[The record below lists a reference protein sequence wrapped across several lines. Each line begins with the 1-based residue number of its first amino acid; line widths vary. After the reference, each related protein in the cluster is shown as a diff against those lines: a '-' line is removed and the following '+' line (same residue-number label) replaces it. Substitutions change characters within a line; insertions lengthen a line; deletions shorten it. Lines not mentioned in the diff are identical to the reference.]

1 MLKYIRDI
9 KMPLSVS
16 LSNIAYII
24 IILIVLVYLSFT
36 AYLKYKL
43 KFWLTQPVFHIY
55 NLWYWMHPP
64 GIISRDLP
72 SITSITHK
80 GAANYLN
87 QYNIKTINVEGIED
101 TILCDQICNFIKTNY
116 IFQSKQA
123 VYTPTKSN
131 ILEYHKGANHP
142 SFFSIYQQ
150 PKILF
155 EKGEATTTIKEL
167 IAVIS
172 ARPLNITLKNTPTFP
187 TYYIDNLCVEPVHRK
202 SGFAPKIIQTQC
214 YNLRHANKR
223 IQTCL
228 FKREGELNALVPL
241 TVFETICFDLTA
253 CNINIKKE
261 GSEHYSLIE
270 IGIPQLSLFMD
281 FIKSQIPFFECV
293 VLPDIT
299 NLTNLIKTEN
309 LFIYALLNPQ
319 GQISASYIF
328 RNLNLSYDKG
338 KKTIECI
345 NIVLKKEEDNKQYE
359 LGFNKALFSL
369 KKKKAFDYLLIEE
382 TANAKVI
389 VDHLINNIKAS
400 IKFKSPTAFFLYNYA
415 QRSISNAALALMVY

>member
-1 MLKYIRDI
+1 MSNIA
-9 KMPLSVS
+9 
-16 LSNIAYII
+16 SNIAYII

-72 SITSITHK
+72 SITSITQK

-202 SGFAPKIIQTQC
+202 SGFAPQIIQTQC
-214 YNLRHANKR
+214 YNLRHANKK

-328 RNLNLSYDKG
+328 RNLNLSYDNG
-338 KKTIECI
+338 KKAIECI
-345 NIVLKKEEDNKQYE
+345 NIVLKKEEDENKQYE
-359 LGFNKALFSL
+359 LGFNIALFSL

-415 QRSISNAALALMVY
+415 QRSISNSALALMIY

>member
-1 MLKYIRDI
+1 
-9 KMPLSVS
+9 MPFSVS

-24 IILIVLVYLSFT
+24 ILLFVLVYLSFT

-72 SITSITHK
+72 SITSITQK

-87 QYNIKTINVEGIED
+87 QYNIKTINLEGIED

-155 EKGEATTTIKEL
+155 ERGEATTTIKEL

-172 ARPLNITLKNTPTFP
+172 ARALNITLKNTPTFP

-202 SGFAPKIIQTQC
+202 SGFAPQIIQTQC
-214 YNLRHANKR
+214 YNLRHANKK

-241 TVFETICFDLTA
+241 TVVDTICVDLTA
-253 CNINIKKE
+253 CNINIKKD
-261 GSEHYSLIE
+261 GSSKILNGAIIE
-270 IGIPQLSLFMD
+270 IGISQLALFMD

-309 LFIYALLNPQ
+309 LFIYALLNTQ

-328 RNLNLSYDKG
+328 RNLNLSYDRG
-338 KKTIECI
+338 KKAIECI
-345 NIVLKKEEDNKQYE
+345 NIVLNNDRGAQEDNNKQYE

-369 KKKKAFDYLLIEE
+369 KKKKAFDYLLMEE
-382 TANAKVI
+382 TANAKTI

-415 QRSISNAALALMVY
+415 QRSIPNSALALMVY

>member
-1 MLKYIRDI
+1 M
-9 KMPLSVS
+9 
-16 LSNIAYII
+16 SNIASNIVYII
-24 IILIVLVYLSFT
+24 IIFIVIVYLSFT

-72 SITSITHK
+72 SITSITQK

-87 QYNIKTINVEGIED
+87 QYNIKTIEVEGIEKN
-101 TILCDQICNFIKTNY
+101 ILCDQICNFIKTNY
-116 IFQSKQA
+116 IFQSKRA

-155 EKGEATTTIKEL
+155 EKGEATTTVKEL

-172 ARPLNITLKNTPTFP
+172 ARALNITLKNTPTFP

-202 SGFAPKIIQTQC
+202 SGFAPQIIQTQC
-214 YNLRHANKR
+214 YNLRHANKK

-253 CNINIKKE
+253 NNNLAEE
-261 GSEHYSLIE
+261 GSSKTLNGAIIE

-299 NLTNLIKTEN
+299 NLMNLIKTEN

-319 GQISASYIF
+319 GQMIASYVF
-328 RNLNLSYDKG
+328 RNLNLSYDNG

-345 NIVLKKEEDNKQYE
+345 SIVLKKNRGAQEDNTKQYE
-359 LGFNKALFSL
+359 IGFNKALFSIN

-382 TANAKVI
+382 TANAKTI